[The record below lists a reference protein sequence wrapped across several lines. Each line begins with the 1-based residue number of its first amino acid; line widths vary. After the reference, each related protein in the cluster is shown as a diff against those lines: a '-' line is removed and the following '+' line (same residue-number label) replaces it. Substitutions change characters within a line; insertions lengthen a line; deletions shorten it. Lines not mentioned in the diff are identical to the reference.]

1 MPKCS
6 RNSVTHKPV
15 ILVVTGYYFP
25 GFKAGGVLRN
35 IINTVDNLCDQF
47 EFRIITRD
55 RDLGDDRAFPD
66 IPAKV
71 WLPVGNA
78 TVYYLPPEAE
88 RFGRL
93 GRLLADTHH
102 DLLFLSSYFDPL
114 TIRTLLIR
122 RLRGLRHPHVIVAP
136 FGEFADASLTQ
147 KYAKKRAFMVF
158 ANIAGLYRDVTW
170 RVSSSYE
177 AADLIRVLGV
187 SPDSIAVTG
196 DLPTKG
202 VLPEHANQPA
212 SGSRQECDGLRVVF
226 LSRIAREKNLDYALK
241 VLKKVSTKVYFDIYG
256 PAENV
261 AYWDE
266 CKRVISGMPANIVV
280 SYKGKASPDEVVRIF
295 AQYDLF
301 LFPTGGEAYG
311 NVIAESLIAGT
322 PVLISTETPWR
333 RLQSDGLGWDVDLGE
348 PDEFV
353 RILEEFSSLSLE
365 NRMEGRAVV
374 LRNIGSRLF
383 DAEVLASNQR
393 LFKSQLGECES

>member
-1 MPKCS
+1 M
-6 RNSVTHKPV
+6 THKPV
-15 ILVVTGYYFP
+15 ILVVTGYYSP

-55 RDLGDDRAFPD
+55 RDLGDEMAFPD
-66 IPAKV
+66 IQPEV

-78 TVYYLPPEAE
+78 TVYYLSPEVE
-88 RFGRL
+88 HFGRL
-93 GRLLADTHH
+93 GRLLADTPH

-114 TIRTLLIR
+114 TIRTLLNR
-122 RLRGLRHPHVIVAP
+122 RLRGLRHPRAIVAP
-136 FGEFADASLTQ
+136 FGEFAGASLTQ
-147 KYAKKRAFMVF
+147 KYAKKLAYILF
-158 ANIAGLYRDVTW
+158 AKIVGLYRDVTW

-177 AADLIRVLGV
+177 AEDLIRVLGV
-187 SPDSIAVTG
+187 GPDSIAVTG
-196 DLPTKG
+196 DLPTRSF
-202 VLPEHANQPA
+202 LPEHENQST
-212 SGSRQECDGLRVVF
+212 SGSRPEGDGLRVIF

-241 VLKKVSTKVYFDIYG
+241 VLKKVSAKIYFDIYG

-266 CKRVISGMPANIVV
+266 CKRIIAGMPANIVV
-280 SYKGKASPDEVVRIF
+280 SYKGKVSPDEVVRIF

-333 RLQSDGLGWDVDLGE
+333 SLRSDGLGWDLDLDE
-348 PDEFV
+348 PDRFV
-353 RILEEFSSLSLE
+353 RVIDELSGLSHQR
-365 NRMEGRAVV
+365 RMEDRVTV
-374 LRNIGSRLF
+374 MRNIKTRLF
-383 DAEVLASNQR
+383 DAEVLASNKR
-393 LFKSQLGECES
+393 LFESHLNQIDP

>member
-1 MPKCS
+1 M
-6 RNSVTHKPV
+6 NHKPV
-15 ILVVTGYYFP
+15 ILVVTGYYSP

-35 IINTVDNLCDQF
+35 ILNTVDNLCDQF

-55 RDLGDDRAFPD
+55 RDLGDEMAFPD
-66 IPAKV
+66 IQSEV

-78 TVYYLPPEAE
+78 TVYYLSSEAE
-88 RFGRL
+88 SLGRL
-93 GRLLADTHH
+93 GRLFADTPH

-114 TIRTLLIR
+114 TIRTLVNR
-122 RLRGLRHPHVIVAP
+122 RLRGRRQPRAIVAP
-136 FGEFADASLTQ
+136 FGEFAGASLTQ
-147 KYAKKRAFMVF
+147 KYAKKLAFIIF
-158 ANIAGLYRDVTW
+158 AKIAGLYRDVTW

-177 AADLIRVLGV
+177 AEDLIRVLGV

-196 DLPTKG
+196 DLPTKCHW
-202 VLPEHANQPA
+202 PEHANQST
-212 SGSRQECDGLRVVF
+212 SGSRPECDGLRVIF

-241 VLKKVSTKVYFDIYG
+241 LLNKVNAKIYFDIYG

-266 CKRVISGMPANIVV
+266 CKKIAAGLPANIVV
-280 SYKGKASPDEVVRIF
+280 SYKGKVSPDEVVRTF

-333 RLQSDGLGWDVDLGE
+333 RLRPDRLGWDLDLGE

-353 RILEEFSSLSLE
+353 RVIEEFSSLSPGTRIE
-365 NRMEGRAVV
+365 DRATV
-374 LRNIGSRLF
+374 LQNISSRLF
-383 DAEVLASNQR
+383 DPEVLASNQR
-393 LFKSQLGECES
+393 LFESHLGEPDS

>member
-1 MPKCS
+1 M
-6 RNSVTHKPV
+6 NHKPV
-15 ILVVTGYYFP
+15 ILVVTGYYSP

-35 IINTVDNLCDQF
+35 ILNTVDNLCDQF

-55 RDLGDDRAFPD
+55 RDLGDEMAFPD
-66 IPAKV
+66 IQSEV

-78 TVYYLPPEAE
+78 TVYYLSSEAE
-88 RFGRL
+88 SLGRL
-93 GRLLADTHH
+93 GRLFADTPH

-114 TIRTLLIR
+114 TIRTLLNR
-122 RLRGLRHPHVIVAP
+122 RLRGRRHPRVIVAP
-136 FGEFADASLTQ
+136 FGEFAGASLTQ
-147 KYAKKRAFMVF
+147 KYAKKLAFIIF
-158 ANIAGLYRDVTW
+158 AKIAGLYRDVTW

-177 AADLIRVLGV
+177 AEDLIRVLGV
-187 SPDSIAVTG
+187 SPDSIAITG
-196 DLPTKG
+196 DLPTKCSW
-202 VLPEHANQPA
+202 PELANQST
-212 SGSRQECDGLRVVF
+212 SGSRPECDGLRVIF

-241 VLKKVSTKVYFDIYG
+241 VLKKVNAKIYFDIYG

-266 CKRVISGMPANIVV
+266 CKKIAAGLPANIVV
-280 SYKGKASPDEVVRIF
+280 SYKGKVSPDEVVRIF

-333 RLQSDGLGWDVDLGE
+333 SLRPDGLGWDLDLGE

-353 RILEEFSSLSLE
+353 RVIDEFSSLSPGT
-365 NRMEGRAVV
+365 RMEDRATV
-374 LRNIGSRLF
+374 LRNISSRLF
-383 DAEVLASNQR
+383 DPEVLASNQR
-393 LFKSQLGECES
+393 LFESHLGEPDS

>member
-1 MPKCS
+1 MDT
-6 RNSVTHKPV
+6 NSVSHKPV
-15 ILVVTGYYFP
+15 ILVITGYYFP

-55 RDLGDDRAFPD
+55 RDLGDETAFPD
-66 IPAKV
+66 IQPEV

-78 TVYYLPPEAE
+78 TVYYLSPEAE
-88 RFGRL
+88 RLGSL
-93 GRLLADTHH
+93 GRLLADTPH

-114 TIRTLLIR
+114 TIRTLLNR
-122 RLRGLRHPHVIVAP
+122 RLRGLRHPRVIVAP

-147 KYAKKRAFMVF
+147 KYAKKLAYIVF
-158 ANIAGLYRDVTW
+158 AKIAGLYRDVTW

-177 AADLIRVLGV
+177 AEDLIRVLGV
-187 SPDSIAVTG
+187 GSDSIAVTG

-202 VLPEHANQPA
+202 ILPEHTNQPT
-212 SGSRQECDGLRVVF
+212 SGARPECDGLRVIF

-241 VLKKVSTKVYFDIYG
+241 VLKKVSAKIYFDIYG

-266 CKRVISGMPANIVV
+266 CKRIIAGMPANIVV
-280 SYKGKASPDEVVRIF
+280 SYKGKVSPEDVVRIF

-333 RLQSDGLGWDVDLGE
+333 RLQSDGLGWDLNLGE

-353 RILEEFSSLSLE
+353 RVLKEFSSLSLE
-365 NRMEGRAVV
+365 RRMEERATVQ
-374 LRNIGSRLF
+374 RNISSRLF
-383 DAEVLASNQR
+383 DSEVLASNQR
-393 LFKSQLGECES
+393 LFESHLGERDS